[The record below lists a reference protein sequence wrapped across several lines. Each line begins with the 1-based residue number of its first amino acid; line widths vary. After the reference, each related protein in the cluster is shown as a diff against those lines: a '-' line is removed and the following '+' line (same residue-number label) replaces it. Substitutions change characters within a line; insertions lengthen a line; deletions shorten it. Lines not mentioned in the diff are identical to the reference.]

1 MDTTEELAAQSTR
14 FEIAQL
20 LLERLPIC
28 LGVTAGFCLVQVFA
42 WVSNF
47 ISWHLVVWS
56 VFAVSVLAGG
66 WLFIRRLSETYKF
79 VGMNVR
85 LVEDINNLTLV
96 LSIAVGIIWATASV
110 IQFFAQGSDHWLY
123 FSIIIGAAASSG
135 ILFNYNI
142 RASLISV
149 AMVLLPC
156 TVQVYLSGHE
166 GSLYFTAFTLIY
178 MATLYFVM
186 IQLHQLLEKNVS
198 LRMNSEESARK
209 QAELSYL
216 FEQHWQNAPL
226 AAVQWDKNQ
235 HIIDW
240 NPSAEKLFGYP
251 KQEVIGKHA
260 DFFVPASS
268 QDKSKSMWHA
278 LMRKKIEGN
287 LSVHEVLDKSGATKI
302 CEWHNTPLLKDGKLI
317 GVASF
322 VEDITSQVTAKETIQ
337 RQATVDTL
345 TSLPN
350 RRRMMEELDSAISR
364 SQRHKQF
371 GAVIFLDLDHF
382 KDINDTQ
389 GHHVGDLVLQYFA
402 ELLRKAVRAEDVVAR
417 FGGDEFVILVQD
429 LGSKPQEARAKVL
442 TIADKIMEMGKTA
455 CKQEGLEY
463 EIEVSGGIV
472 MFRGN
477 HYSSNDLL
485 KQADLAM
492 YKVKNYGRKG
502 FSFYDD
508 SMAVEAE
515 YRVTMIRE
523 LRQGIENGEFELHF
537 QPLIN
542 TGGDLVFAESL
553 LRWKRPSQRI
563 VPAGEFIDF
572 MSSLPM
578 MTEVGVWVFDSVC
591 EHIREWKNQG
601 KWRSD
606 CAIFVNISPKQFE
619 DEQFAQQV
627 KETIRKHGIS
637 PNQLVLEITEESLIN
652 NLDRVHGQLKELIDF
667 GLRIALD
674 DFGTGYSSL
683 AMLQKLPVQF
693 VKLDREFINDLST
706 SKDTYSIVKAV
717 IKLCHILSLE
727 VIAEGVETEDQHAI
741 LKQLGCN
748 YFQGYYF
755 DKPME
760 AASFTKLINNAD
772 AAEDGEQSPHLKVVS

>member
-28 LGVTAGFCLVQVFA
+28 IGVTAGFCLVQAFA
-42 WVSNF
+42 WVSNLF
-47 ISWHLVVWS
+47 SWHLIAWS
-56 VFAVSVLAGG
+56 IFSIALLIGS
-66 WLFIRRLSETYKF
+66 WLLVRRLSETYKF
-79 VGMNVR
+79 LGMNVR
-85 LVEDINNLTLV
+85 LVEDINNLAVV
-96 LSIAVGIIWATASV
+96 LSIAVGLIWSSASV
-110 IQFFAQGSDHWLY
+110 IQFFAQSSDHWLY

-142 RASLISV
+142 RASLICV
-149 AMVLLPC
+149 AMVMLPC
-156 TVQVYLSGHE
+156 TIQVYLSGHE
-166 GSLYFTAFTLIY
+166 SGLYFTAFNLIY
-178 MATLYFVM
+178 MATLYLVM

-209 QAELSYL
+209 RAELSYL

-235 HIIDW
+235 RIIDW
-240 NPSAEKLFGYP
+240 NPSAERLFGYS
-251 KQEVIGKHA
+251 KQEVIGKQP
-260 DFFVPASS
+260 DFFVPDSS
-268 QDKSKSMWHA
+268 REKSNTMWHA
-278 LMRKKIEGN
+278 LMRKNTDGN
-287 LSVHEVLDKSGATKI
+287 LSVHEVLDKSGAVKI
-302 CEWHNTPLLKDGKLI
+302 CEWHNTPLLKEGKLI

-322 VEDITSQVTAKETIQ
+322 VEDITSQVTAKEIIQ

-350 RRRMMEELDSAISR
+350 RRRMMEELDCAISR

-389 GHHVGDLVLQYFA
+389 GHHMGDLVLQYFA
-402 ELLRKAVRAEDVVAR
+402 ELLRKAVRTEDVVAR

-429 LGSKPQEARAKVL
+429 LGEKPQEARAKVL

-537 QPLIN
+537 QPLMNISGN
-542 TGGDLVFAESL
+542 LVFAEAL

-591 EHIREWKNQG
+591 AQIQTWKNEG
-601 KWRSD
+601 HWRSD

-619 DEQFAQQV
+619 DEQFARQV
-627 KETIRKHGIS
+627 KQTIKKYDIN
-637 PNQLVLEITEESLIN
+637 PQQLVLEITEESLIN
-652 NLDRVHGQLKELIDF
+652 NLDRVHGQLMELIDF

-693 VKLDREFINDLST
+693 VKLDREFINDLSS

-727 VIAEGVETEDQHAI
+727 VIAEGVETEEQHTI

-760 AASFTKLINNAD
+760 AAAFTQLINKSES
-772 AAEDGEQSPHLKVVS
+772 AEECEKSPHLKVVS